1 MQLPTRRVLFWASA
15 AVFAVLAPLVVGYAL
30 GYRLDLAGGGIVRTG
45 ALVVETEPG
54 GAAVII
60 DGALARH
67 TGTIFN
73 GTALIRDL
81 APRVHRIRIEK
92 PGYHPWEKEIEIY
105 PAVVTEVRN
114 VRLWPLKPID
124 ETIGE
129 LAATGARV
137 VPETVQFSPDG
148 THLLWAAEPAV
159 RQGRGAPARAWLA
172 QRSSGDVPAALTL
185 PAGVVPDEAR
195 VRWSSDSRFLI
206 VEAGTAWWRLD
217 RDRLDDPVAL
227 PPIPAPRVLLD
238 AATALAI
245 DGTGI
250 LSVYQLT
257 SSSTQAIS
265 RVAVIPPPS
274 LDDEL
279 IAPNVEHIALR
290 TREGTLR
297 IFNPDEK
304 TFVGV
309 ANGVVDARFSPDG
322 TRLLWRTNRELWV
335 RTADTDE
342 LITRFADP
350 IAAAIWEARGAQ
362 VLFSV
367 GGTLKAIELDRQ
379 SGRIITDLTALPA
392 SALAL
397 DRDKTSVLAVRAGS
411 LVRIRFP

>member
-15 AVFAVLAPLVVGYAL
+15 AVFAVLAPLVIGYAL
-30 GYRLDLAGGGIVRTG
+30 GYRFDVAGGGIVRTG

-54 GAAVII
+54 GASVII

-81 APRVHRIRIEK
+81 MARVHRVQIEK

-105 PAVVTEVRN
+105 PAVVTEIRN

-124 ETIGE
+124 EAVGE

-137 VPETVQFSPDG
+137 VPETIRFSPDG
-148 THLLWAAEPAV
+148 THLLWATESTV
-159 RQGRGAPARAWLA
+159 RQARGAAERAWFV
-172 QRSSGDVPAALTL
+172 QRSSGDVPAAPL
-185 PAGVVPDEAR
+185 PTGVTPGEAR
-195 VRWSSDSRFLI
+195 VRWSSDSRLLV
-206 VEAGTAWWRLD
+206 VETKTAWWRLD
-217 RDRLDDPVAL
+217 RDRLGDPTAL
-227 PPIPAPRVLLD
+227 PPIPAPRVVLN
-238 AATALAI
+238 ATTVLAI
-245 DGTGI
+245 DGAGI

-257 SSSTQAIS
+257 SSSTQAVS
-265 RVAVIPPPS
+265 RVAVIPSPS

-350 IAAAIWEARGAQ
+350 IAAAIWEARSAHI
-362 VLFSV
+362 LFSV
-367 GGTLKAIELDRQ
+367 GGILKVIELDRQ
-379 SGRIITDLTALPA
+379 GGRIITDLTALPA

-397 DRDKTSVLAVRAGS
+397 DHDKTSVLAVRAGS